1 MPDGKRRLV
10 IFSSLAVPISG
21 VRVTAT
27 SLYQSESGVTRRARR
42 LRVQQ
47 ATNTTSGQMNISN
60 GQTGLYK
67 CPEAESEARNG
78 FYGENRV

>member
-1 MPDGKRRLV
+1 MFRCLDFGKVHPVENQRWN
-10 IFSSLAVPISG
+10 LARFLPWNRKRGWLGSPP
-21 VRVTAT
+21 
-27 SLYQSESGVTRRARR
+27 EF
-42 LRVQQ
+42 
-47 ATNTTSGQMNISN
+47 TTSGQLNISN